1 MSTGAGAAKAGA
13 GHTRAQATAAGS
25 GGSSGG
31 TSKVPASAG
40 RTGHSRLSGTVTA
53 HRAPAPVGGQVATG
67 TRFPAGVQGLGFQAG
82 SGAKIPVPVT
92 TVPFGERAGGTGIIS
107 PNALWSGGLLQVGT
121 ILRVPLTLGGL
132 AVVFVVAQWF
142 IDRRDPKVVDAPARE
157 AEDSVGFD

>member
-1 MSTGAGAAKAGA
+1 
-13 GHTRAQATAAGS
+13 
-25 GGSSGG
+25 
-31 TSKVPASAG
+31 V
-40 RTGHSRLSGTVTA
+40 
-53 HRAPAPVGGQVATG
+53 TG

-82 SGAKIPVPVT
+82 SGAKIPVTVT

-107 PNALWSGGLLQVGT
+107 PNELWSGGLLQVGT

-157 AEDSVGFD
+157 GEDSVGFD